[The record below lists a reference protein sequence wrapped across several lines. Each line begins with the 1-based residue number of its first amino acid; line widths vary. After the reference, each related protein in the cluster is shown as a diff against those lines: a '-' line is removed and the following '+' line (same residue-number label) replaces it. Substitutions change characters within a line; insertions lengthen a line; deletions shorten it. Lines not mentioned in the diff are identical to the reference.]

1 MHRRNKRLDLE
12 MNPGEFDD
20 LRWQLLSDEHNHEQA
35 AFLLATLES
44 QGALRVV
51 ESIHSGQE
59 DWVRQGVG
67 YLELRDGLLDE
78 LIRRAHMQGAAL
90 VEAHSHPFDRSLRTR
105 FSPIDE
111 RGLAEVAPHV
121 VWRLP
126 DRPYIAFVFG
136 QRGFDSLFWEAKCP
150 EPSGVVALRVGT
162 VVHEPS
168 GLSAREWRTVDE

>member
-1 MHRRNKRLDLE
+1 

-20 LRWQLLSDEHNHEQA
+20 LRQELLGDEHGHEQA

-44 QGALRVV
+44 QGVFRVV
-51 ESIHSGQE
+51 ASIHTSQE

-67 YLELRDGLLDE
+67 YLELRAGLLDD
-78 LIRRAHMQGAAL
+78 LIRRAHKQGAAL
-90 VEAHSHPFDRSLRTR
+90 VEAHSHPFDWSLHTR

-111 RGLAEVAPHV
+111 RGLSEVAPHV

-136 QRGFDSLFWEAKCP
+136 QRGFDSLFWDTKRP
-150 EPSGVVALRVGT
+150 KPSGVVAIRVGK
-162 VVHEPS
+162 VLHKPS
-168 GLSAREWRTVDE
+168 GLCAREWGDCR